1 MKGIG
6 EQVLEQLD
14 KRIALMLPLLNER
27 QRRLYLA
34 AEAITCDKSSVSMI
48 STISGV
54 SRNTITAGIKE
65 LQDYDEENE
74 SAALQEVRKRG
85 AGRKKIH
92 EEFPEL
98 NSKIRELIC
107 EQGTANQFFSWC
119 GLSIRQFRELLK
131 EKDYWIG
138 RSTVAG
144 LLQEMGYL
152 YYDTPGNQEQLFKAL
167 QEARERGIPI
177 IDLEVIGR
185 IREHVPN
192 RIWEFIKG
200 WWKTEKAL
208 VVSSLPEEQVL
219 APAGIDYYSYPAGYM
234 RWESR
239 KICATI
245 RPPEGGPDDDIRCMF
260 WQIGE

>member
-34 AEAITCDKSSVSMI
+34 AEALTSDRNSVSMI
-48 STISGV
+48 SSISGV

-65 LQDYDEENE
+65 LQESDEENE
-74 SAALQEVRKRG
+74 SASLQEVRKRG

-98 NSKIRELIC
+98 NSKIRELIS
-107 EQGTANQFFSWC
+107 ERGASNAYFSWC
-119 GLSIRQFRELLK
+119 GLSIRQFREILK

-144 LLQEMGYL
+144 LLQEMGYM
-152 YYDTPGNQEQLFKAL
+152 YYDTAGDQEELFSAL
-167 QEARERGIPI
+167 QEAHQNGIPI
-177 IDLEVIGR
+177 IDMEVSGR
-185 IREHVPN
+185 ILEHLPN
-192 RIWEFIKG
+192 RIWEFIKN
-200 WWKTEKAL
+200 WWKAEKAL
-208 VVSSLPEEQVL
+208 VVSTVPLEQVT
-219 APAGIDYYSYPAGYM
+219 PPKGISYYAYPSGYM

-245 RPPEGGPDDDIRCMF
+245 RPPEGNMENDLRCMF